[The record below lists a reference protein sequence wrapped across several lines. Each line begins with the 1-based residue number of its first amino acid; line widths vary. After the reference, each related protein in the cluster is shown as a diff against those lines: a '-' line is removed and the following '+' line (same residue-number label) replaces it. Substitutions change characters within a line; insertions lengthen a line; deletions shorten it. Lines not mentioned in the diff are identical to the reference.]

1 MNPFTKKFI
10 ESHEALIEEGNWK
23 ELFRQWIKATNV
35 IQYVGS
41 LIDILYK
48 ADVYDPSTAKISIDD
63 IIKIATHLDQAL
75 TMYVYTDINRVAK
88 LSSFSVDDLK
98 FVADKVLGLE
108 CYYIPEIA
116 KEGFPFSSLY
126 ADDWLIFVPGTV
138 DLPDIISDLENNAVV
153 DLNEVKPSDFK
164 EVIE

>member
-1 MNPFTKKFI
+1 MNPFTKNFI
-10 ESHEALIEEGNWK
+10 ESHKALIEEGNWK
-23 ELFRQWIKATNV
+23 ELFRQWIKSTNV
-35 IQYVGS
+35 IPYVGS

-48 ADVYDPSTAKISIDD
+48 ANVYDPSTAKIDISNIESI
-63 IIKIATHLDQAL
+63 ASQLDEQL
-75 TMYVYTDINRVAK
+75 TLYTYTNISKEAK
-88 LSSFSVDDLK
+88 LSSFSVDDIK

-108 CYYIPEIA
+108 CYDIPEIA
-116 KEGFPFSSLY
+116 KKGFPYSYSY

-138 DLPDIISDLENNAVV
+138 DLPDIISDLENHAVI